1 MSEKILLDENDNVLL
16 DANNTAFSANFSEGG
31 GAVDSVNGKT
41 GVVVLDAD
49 DLSDATTTNKF
60 VTAAEKTTWNN
71 KSDFSGNYNDLTNKP
86 TIPTKTSDITNDSGF
101 ITESALA
108 GYQEEL
114 TTSSVDDGTVDK
126 AIGFDSNGNLVK
138 GPVSGGGG
146 TYTAGNG
153 LNLDAN
159 NEFSIDTTV
168 TATKADLNAYT
179 PTSGLAAVAT
189 SNDYE
194 DLDNTPNL
202 AAVATSGLYSDLTG
216 TPTIPTKTSDL
227 TNDSNFVE
235 STDLAQVATTGAYSD
250 LTGAPTLA
258 TVATTG
264 DYEDLLNTPAI
275 PAAQVNADWNAASG
289 IAQIL
294 NKPTIPTV
302 PTTVSSFTNDAGYI
316 TSADIPS
323 IPTKTSQLTNDSG
336 FITSSDI
343 PSIPTATSDL
353 INDSG
358 FIDNTVN
365 NLTNYTDNT
374 TLTNNY
380 QTKIST
386 TNKLDAD
393 NVDDTNST
401 NKFTSSSEKSTWN
414 AKQETTDNNL
424 TTDNKTIVGA
434 INEVNAGVQNAR
446 KAKGFVDYQALIADL
461 NAAGKTKY
469 VVGESLYV
477 QTQDVPDLWIISVQ
491 SSQSAYTYVDDATF
505 VADTAVAGGQQVGY
519 YKLGQQEGPKVDLSN
534 YQTLLSTTN
543 KLNADFISDGTTNKA
558 YTATEQTKLSSI
570 EAGAQVNTVTS
581 VNTKTGAVVLD
592 ADDVDDSTTTNKF
605 ATAAQLAAI
614 GTNTSAINAIKDGA
628 SIDSFGD
635 VETALAGKQKTVVI
649 RNFLS

>member
-401 NKFTSSSEKSTWN
+401 NKFTSSSEKST
-414 AKQETTDNNL
+414 
-424 TTDNKTIVGA
+424 
-434 INEVNAGVQNAR
+434 
-446 KAKGFVDYQALIADL
+446 
-461 NAAGKTKY
+461 
-469 VVGESLYV
+469 
-477 QTQDVPDLWIISVQ
+477 
-491 SSQSAYTYVDDATF
+491 
-505 VADTAVAGGQQVGY
+505 
-519 YKLGQQEGPKVDLSN
+519 
-534 YQTLLSTTN
+534 
-543 KLNADFISDGTTNKA
+543 
-558 YTATEQTKLSSI
+558 
-570 EAGAQVNTVTS
+570 
-581 VNTKTGAVVLD
+581 
-592 ADDVDDSTTTNKF
+592 
-605 ATAAQLAAI
+605 
-614 GTNTSAINAIKDGA
+614 
-628 SIDSFGD
+628 
-635 VETALAGKQKTVVI
+635 
-649 RNFLS
+649 